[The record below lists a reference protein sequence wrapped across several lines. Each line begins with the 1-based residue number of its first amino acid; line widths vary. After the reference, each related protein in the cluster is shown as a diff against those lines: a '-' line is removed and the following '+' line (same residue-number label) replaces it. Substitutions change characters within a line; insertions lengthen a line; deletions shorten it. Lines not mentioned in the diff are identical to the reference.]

1 MSMNLSPAGVRKHI
15 AFFGSR
21 NAGKSSLVNAITG
34 QSRSVVSDTPGTTTD
49 PVKTSMELLPLGP
62 VVLIDTPGA
71 DDTGA
76 LGEARVEQTM
86 RALDTAELAV
96 LVADVTI
103 GLSDTDRGLLA
114 EIKKRRLPCV
124 IAYNKSD
131 LSDTTE
137 TADETDIPHVFV
149 SAKTGEGLEKLKA
162 ALIKAGETAEQ
173 TGPLVADLVAPG
185 DTLVLVV
192 PIDASAPKGR
202 LILPQQQVIRDALE
216 AGALPIICRDTEL
229 SSALTAL
236 KEPPRMVITDSQVF
250 GKVAKTVPQNIALTS
265 FSILMARFK
274 GNLVPSVEGASV
286 LKSIKDGD
294 RILIAEGCTH
304 HRQCEDI
311 GTVKL
316 PAWIREFTGATPEF
330 SFSSGAEFPADL
342 SGFRLVI
349 HCGACMQNPAEAQS
363 RYARAK
369 AQGVPITNYG
379 IAIAYMKG
387 ILKRSLSPFSDL
399 PPIP

>member
-216 AGALPIICRDTEL
+216 AGALPIVCRDTEL

-316 PAWIREFTGATPEF
+316 PAWIREFTGVTPEF

>member
-71 DDTGA
+71 DDTGV

-149 SAKTGEGLEKLKA
+149 SAKNGEGLEKLKA

-216 AGALPIICRDTEL
+216 TGALPIVCRDTEL

-316 PAWIREFTGATPEF
+316 PAWIREFTGVTPEF

>member
-62 VVLIDTPGA
+62 VILIDTPGA
-71 DDTGA
+71 DDTGV

-250 GKVAKTVPQNIALTS
+250 GKVAKMVPQNIALTS

-316 PAWIREFTGATPEF
+316 PAWIREFTGVTPEF

>member
-216 AGALPIICRDTEL
+216 AGALPIVCRDTEL

-286 LKSIKDGD
+286 LKSIKDGN

-316 PAWIREFTGATPEF
+316 PAWIREFTGVTPEF

>member
-137 TADETDIPHVFV
+137 TADETDIPHIFV

-216 AGALPIICRDTEL
+216 AGALPIVCRDTEL

-236 KEPPRMVITDSQVF
+236 KEPPRMVLTDSQVF

-316 PAWIREFTGATPEF
+316 PAWIREFTGVTPEF

>member
-1 MSMNLSPAGVRKHI
+1 MSMNLSPAGIRKHI

-265 FSILMARFK
+265 FSILMARNK

-316 PAWIREFTGATPEF
+316 PAWIREFTGVTPEF

>member
-216 AGALPIICRDTEL
+216 AGALPIVCRDTEL

-250 GKVAKTVPQNIALTS
+250 GKVAKTVPQNITLTS

-316 PAWIREFTGATPEF
+316 PAWIREFTGVTPEF

>member
-1 MSMNLSPAGVRKHI
+1 MSMTLSPAGVRKHI

-137 TADETDIPHVFV
+137 TADETDIPHIFV

-162 ALIKAGETAEQ
+162 ALIKAGETVEQ

-216 AGALPIICRDTEL
+216 AGALPIVCRDTEL

-316 PAWIREFTGATPEF
+316 PAWIREFTGVTPEF

>member
-1 MSMNLSPAGVRKHI
+1 MSMNLSPAGIRKHI

-216 AGALPIICRDTEL
+216 AGALPIVCRDTEL

-316 PAWIREFTGATPEF
+316 PAWIREFTGVTPEF

>member
-71 DDTGA
+71 DDTGV

-149 SAKTGEGLEKLKA
+149 SAKNGEGLEKLKA

-216 AGALPIICRDTEL
+216 TGALPIVCRDTEL